1 MSVPAEQSISILV
14 SWHPAEAA
22 ALHDS
27 LQFTWRRTTL
37 LVSLSGKAV
46 APPPSALM
54 YAAVKRA
61 ASDISSTCKEGAV
74 LPATST
80 GQKVVK
86 SQRLGG
92 ISPGH
97 PTFEAAMR
105 NSTVATS
112 NRRQP
117 GSTPGLSRYAVEA
130 MPKASLAERL
140 EEMAASPEKAKA
152 TKERPRLRM
161 RRPGA
166 APLRS
171 LRLSVNQQSDSVPAE
186 GLALKPAP
194 AAASG
199 QNRAGDRAKQGSKAH
214 KGFSFFHSGYR
225 SGAWWLVPRLCA
237 GRQQQVPCIFFWCMS
252 PAILQKRVLQCVPGT
267 CRTSKDHHS
276 LQHDLSQSCWC

>member
-1 MSVPAEQSISILV
+1 MSSSPDIPGLKVHFDNLSKMSVPAEQSISILV
-14 SWHPAEAA
+14 SWHPTEAA

-37 LVSLSGKAV
+37 LVALSGKAV

-61 ASDISSTCKEGAV
+61 ASDISSTPCKEGAV
-74 LPATST
+74 LPATPT

-105 NSTVATS
+105 NSMVATT

-152 TKERPRLRM
+152 TKDRPRLRM

-186 GLALKPAP
+186 GLAVKP
-194 AAASG
+194 AAAMTAVG
-199 QNRAGDRAKQGSKAH
+199 QNKAGDRAKQGFKAH
-214 KGFSFFHSGYR
+214 KGFSFFHSG
-225 SGAWWLVPRLCA
+225 
-237 GRQQQVPCIFFWCMS
+237 
-252 PAILQKRVLQCVPGT
+252 
-267 CRTSKDHHS
+267 
-276 LQHDLSQSCWC
+276 